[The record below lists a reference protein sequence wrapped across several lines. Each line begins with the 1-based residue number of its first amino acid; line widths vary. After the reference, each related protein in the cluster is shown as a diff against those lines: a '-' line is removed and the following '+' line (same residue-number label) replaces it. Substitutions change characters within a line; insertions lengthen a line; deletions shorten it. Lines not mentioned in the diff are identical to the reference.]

1 MFKITKNPT
10 FTHTVPVRVP
20 VDGGFENES
29 MKVKFKLLDDDVMA
43 TYNTSTM
50 QGQKDFLDA
59 AIVSISDLVDAE
71 NKPVDFNDKI
81 KKQIIGLPYAR
92 NALLKG
98 YTDGIVPGLLGN

>member
-1 MFKITKNPT
+1 MFKIDKNPT

-20 VDGGFENES
+20 VDGGFDKQS
-29 MKVKFKLLDDDVMA
+29 MKVTFQLLSDDVMA

-59 AIVSISDLVDAE
+59 AIVNISDLQDE
-71 NKPVDFNDKI
+71 DKQPISFNDDI
-81 KKQIIGLPYAR
+81 KKHIIGLPYAR